1 MSIEPPKKET
11 SRGIP
16 GMVIPLAFVSVILLG
31 AILVFGALAFDINI
45 PGISEEEPEL
55 ARPEDVLEDTGFV
68 VRERS
73 SADETTIVR
82 VEVTVANTADL
93 PVPAFQL
100 AVQCDDG
107 GYVSAIQEVSGMEG
121 GDSRT
126 VSMELMGRGE
136 PGCEAPVVEF
146 ASQRSES

>member
-1 MSIEPPKKET
+1 MSIEPPKQET

-45 PGISEEEPEL
+45 PGISEEEPDL
-55 ARPEDVLEDTGFV
+55 ARPEEVLEESGFV
-68 VRERS
+68 VRERRS
-73 SADETTIVR
+73 TDETTIVR
-82 VEVTVANTADL
+82 VEVTVTNTGNL

-100 AVQCDDG
+100 AVQCDDD
-107 GYVSAIQEVSGMEG
+107 GYVSAIQDVSGMEP

-126 VSMELMGRGE
+126 VSLELMGRGE
-136 PGCEAPVVEF
+136 PACESPVVEF
-146 ASQRSES
+146 ASQRPES